1 LRPPSAMFPS
11 PTRPRV
17 RFDATLASV
26 VLEARFRARLEVD
39 PTSRAMETPRL
50 SFAALQ
56 HSQIQEPL
64 FSLLVREA
72 SGALCSA
79 SRKTRPQGLATLSAA
94 RAPEFPEAFFSFRR
108 SWASPF
114 RAFLL
119 PGDRP
124 GLSTGPSAP
133 ALSPETSS
141 ALGRRFDGL
150 IPPRKPYPFAQPDR
164 LNPVGALALLGFR
177 ASQVFLPLSG
187 SDGRLSRRMS
197 LPVLASV
204 TPRGTRSPHPQG
216 VSRGRLGISPYG
228 TPACLAFRPTAL
240 AVSSKP

>member
-1 LRPPSAMFPS
+1 
-11 PTRPRV
+11 
-17 RFDATLASV
+17 
-26 VLEARFRARLEVD
+26 
-39 PTSRAMETPRL
+39 METPRL

-64 FSLLVREA
+64 FSLLLRRA
-72 SGALCSA
+72 SEALCSA

-150 IPPRKPYPFAQPDR
+150 IPPRKPHPFAQPDR

-177 ASQVFLPLSG
+177 ASQALHPLSG

-197 LPVLASV
+197 LPVLGSV
-204 TPRGTRSPHPQG
+204 IPHETRSPHPQG
-216 VSRGRLGISPYG
+216 VSRDWPGIFPHG
-228 TPACLAFRPTAL
+228 MPACLAFPPTAL